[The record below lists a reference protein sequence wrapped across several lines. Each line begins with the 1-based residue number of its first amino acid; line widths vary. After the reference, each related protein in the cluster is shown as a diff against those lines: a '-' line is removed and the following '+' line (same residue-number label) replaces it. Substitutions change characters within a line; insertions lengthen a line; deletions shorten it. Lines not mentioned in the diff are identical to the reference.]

1 MSNTTTPNKPPKK
14 QLPQVG
20 ELPLLPV
27 DQEDDYVQMVWK
39 ETYSA
44 CLATLL
50 GSRMLTKEDKF
61 IVRDIHKALE
71 LADIAREAARSY
83 IENRKNEVAKKEQ
96 ALAGDPL
103 AKLMDAP

>member
-1 MSNTTTPNKPPKK
+1 MSNATNTQKPPKK

-20 ELPLLPV
+20 DIPILPV
-27 DQEDDYVQMVWK
+27 EQEEDYVQMVWK
-39 ETYSA
+39 ETYAA

-50 GSRMLTKEDKF
+50 GSRMISKDDKF

-83 IENRKNEVAKKEQ
+83 IENRKQEVAKQEAIK
-96 ALAGDPL
+96 AGDPL
-103 AKLMDAP
+103 SKLMDAP

>member
-1 MSNTTTPNKPPKK
+1 MSNVPTKQPKK
-14 QLPQVG
+14 PLPQVG

-50 GSRMLTKEDKF
+50 GSRMINKEDKF
-61 IVRDIHKALE
+61 IIRDIHKALE

-83 IENRKNEVAKKEQ
+83 IENRKQEVANKE
-96 ALAGDPL
+96 AAKHKDPL
-103 AKLMDAP
+103 SKLMDEQP